1 MRIGLWLIVLLLAA
15 CSETPTH
22 KAPVIER
29 LPQSTKKTAPAPA
42 TSAKPATPA
51 KAPVAGEKDWRP
63 DTYTV
68 KKGDTLYSIGLE
80 FGYDYKDLAQLN
92 HIVPPYKIYVG
103 QTLKIKGN
111 GAPAPTA
118 AAASQTDAES
128 GAVITPMKSDDAVTA
143 KPLDQSATTSPA
155 PIKGKALNEPPLM
168 TEPKAIK
175 EPYSLQAMQVPPP
188 KAATEAKTDDTAKAT
203 ATVAPK
209 VDSAKSDAA
218 KSNSAKP
225 KQESAKNEPDKTE
238 TAKTESGKTET
249 SSEKPSQMAGDDDSV
264 DWAWPAQGKVLGGFG
279 EAGGT
284 KGIDIAGTSGQPV
297 YAAAAGKVVYSGS
310 GLRGYGKLVIIKH
323 NKTYLSA
330 YAHNNQI
337 LVKEGQEVTKGQK
350 IAEMGNTD
358 ADQVKLHFEIRKLGK
373 PVDPT
378 KYLSEKP

>member
-29 LPQSTKKTAPAPA
+29 LPQSTKKPTPA
-42 TSAKPATPA
+42 PATPA
-51 KAPVAGEKDWRP
+51 KPATAAKAPAGEKDWRP

-80 FGYDYKDLAQLN
+80 FGYDYKELAQLN
-92 HIVPPYKIYVG
+92 HIVSPYKIYVG

-111 GAPAPTA
+111 A
-118 AAASQTDAES
+118 AASASQTDAES

-143 KPLDQSATTSPA
+143 KPLDQSAAPAPA

-188 KAATEAKTDDTAKAT
+188 KPATEAKTEAAAVSTVPKA
-203 ATVAPK
+203 
-209 VDSAKSDAA
+209 DSTKSDAA
-218 KSNSAKP
+218 KTNSAKP
-225 KQESAKNEPDKTE
+225 KQDAAKTE
-238 TAKTESGKTET
+238 TAKSEADKPDTAKAESGKAET
-249 SSEKPSQMAGDDDSV
+249 SSDKSSQTAGDEDSV

-284 KGIDIAGTSGQPV
+284 KGIDIAGTAGQPV

-350 IAEMGNTD
+350 IADMGNTD